1 MNRVTANRVTA
12 LASHPFLALVGA
24 NIFKILAVLIVTKV
38 AAVLLSAQEFGL
50 FGQFLAVSAIVN
62 MVSSAG
68 LNNAAVRDVSAV
80 PEGPE
85 RQTVALEYFWVTFFF
100 SVLTGLLLLALYPL
114 FGASVLGTPAL
125 TLPVLLLAL
134 SVPAFSFFNFALS
147 YYSGAGLQRRSA
159 TLQAVG
165 ALLGLLGFG
174 TVALLGR
181 DLTWLS
187 AGYLLFLV
195 MPGLVLFASRPLP
208 LRRIEPDWQTARRK
222 LGDSAAMFSAIL
234 FLPSVLVLARSHL
247 AGFAGWDT
255 VAMWQVLT
263 RLSDAYMQVFAIY
276 FAHFFLQ
283 RLTTVSDE
291 RPLLVRA
298 ALTNLAAMAGVGV
311 LFYVFYNVAVR
322 LLFTAEYLWG
332 RELVPWQV
340 ATDGFRVVLMVLLYY
355 FIAKRDFKAYISA
368 EVAQAALLLLL
379 VTQTSLGQS
388 LQGIYGA
395 LLGSTGLGLLVAVGW
410 YLNRWR
416 TQ

>member
-1 MNRVTANRVTA
+1 MSRITANRLTA
-12 LASHPFLALVGA
+12 LAFHPFLALVGA
-24 NIFKILAVLIVTKV
+24 NVFKILAVLVVTKV
-38 AAVLLSAQEFGL
+38 AAVLLSAQEFGI

-68 LNNAAVRDVSAV
+68 LNNAAVRDVSAA

-85 RQTVALEYFWVTFFF
+85 RQDVALEYFWVTFIF

-114 FGASVLGTPAL
+114 FGASVLGTSDL

-147 YYSGAGLQRRSA
+147 YYSGAGQQRRSA
-159 TLQAVG
+159 SLQAVG
-165 ALLGLLGFG
+165 AVLGLLGFG
-174 TVALLGR
+174 IVALLGR
-181 DLTWLS
+181 DLVWLS

-195 MPGLVLFASRPLP
+195 MPGAVLLASRPLL
-208 LRRIEPDWQTARRK
+208 LRPINLSWNTARRK

-234 FLPSVLVLARSHL
+234 FLPSVLVVARSHL

-283 RLTTVSDE
+283 RLNTVNDE
-291 RPLLVRA
+291 RPLLARA
-298 ALTNLAAMAGVGV
+298 ALTNLAAIGGVGV

-322 LLFTAEYLWG
+322 LLFTPDYLWG
-332 RELVPWQV
+332 REFVPWQV
-340 ATDGFRVVLMVLLYY
+340 GVDGIRVLTVVLMYY
-355 FIAKRDFKAYISA
+355 FIARRDFSAYISA

-379 VTQTSLGQS
+379 VSQTALGQS
-388 LQGIYGA
+388 LQGIYIA
-395 LLGSTGLGLLVAVGW
+395 LLGSAGLGLLVAVGW
-410 YLNRWR
+410 YLGKRR